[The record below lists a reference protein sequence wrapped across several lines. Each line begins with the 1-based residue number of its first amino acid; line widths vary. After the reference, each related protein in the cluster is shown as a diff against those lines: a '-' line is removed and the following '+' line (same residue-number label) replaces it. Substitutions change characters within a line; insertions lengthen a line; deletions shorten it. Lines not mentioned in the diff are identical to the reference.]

1 MRWIVYET
9 RNLVNGKIYRGKHG
23 QEDEGFDGYFGS
35 GELLILAI
43 KKYGVENFE
52 RRTLREFAT
61 EAEALAYEAEIV
73 TEEFCKRPDTYNL
86 MPGGRGGAQTDPE
99 VLERIADALK
109 GREFSVEHRANIS
122 ESLKGE
128 KNPQYGKERSAE
140 TRANISESLKG
151 RELSAEH
158 RAKMSE
164 ARKGRELSAEH
175 RASISESLKGEKNP
189 NYGKKHSAETL
200 AKIAEGVRRA
210 WERRRAS

>member
-35 GELLILAI
+35 GQLLILAI
-43 KKYGVENFE
+43 KKYGAENFE

-86 MPGGRGGAQTDPE
+86 MPGGLGGAQTDPE
-99 VLERIADALK
+99 VLARISDALK
-109 GREFSVEHRANIS
+109 GRELSVEHCANIS
-122 ESLKGE
+122 EALRGE
-128 KNPQYGKERSAE
+128 KHPNYGK
-140 TRANISESLKG
+140 
-151 RELSAEH
+151 ELSAET

-164 ARKGRELSAEH
+164 ARKG
-175 RASISESLKGEKNP
+175 EKHWL
-189 NYGKKHSAETL
+189 YGKKHSAETL
-200 AKIAEGVRRA
+200 AKIAESQRRA
-210 WERRRAS
+210 WGRRRAT